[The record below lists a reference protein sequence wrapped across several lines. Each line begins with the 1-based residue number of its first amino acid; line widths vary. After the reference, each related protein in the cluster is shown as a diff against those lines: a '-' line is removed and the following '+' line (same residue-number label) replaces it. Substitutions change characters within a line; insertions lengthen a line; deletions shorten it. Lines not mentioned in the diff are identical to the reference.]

1 MKIAVF
7 MGGISSEREVSLRTG
22 AAILNSLVRQGFDAY
37 GVTLNKDNLLS
48 AFIDNEYDVAYIA
61 LHGEYGEDGRIQGLL
76 DILGKKYTGCGATA
90 SAVSMDKDLTKKIA
104 QAVGV
109 LTAKSYTR
117 EDVEKENIKEFPIVV
132 KPATEGSTVGL
143 YICHN
148 QEELKEAVKAS
159 GDKDL
164 VIEEFIKGEELS
176 VGVLEGEALGVV
188 KITPKIGLYDYKSK
202 YTAGMTEYEYPAKIS
217 EKAYQDAMEY
227 ATIIHNSLKMKGISR
242 SDFILK
248 DEKLYFLEVN
258 SCPGMTETSLVPKL
272 ATLKGYS
279 FDDLTRKSI
288 EKFM

>member
-7 MGGISSEREVSLRTG
+7 MGGISSEKEVSVRTG
-22 AAILNSLVRQGFDAY
+22 TAILNSLIRQGYNAY
-37 GVTLNKDNLLS
+37 GVILDKDNLLT
-48 AFIDNEYDVAYIA
+48 AFIENEYDLAYLA

-76 DILGKKYTGCGATA
+76 DILGKKYTGCSMIS

-109 LTAKSYTR
+109 RTPKSYTR
-117 EDVEKENIKEFPIVV
+117 ENLENIDKFPIVV
-132 KPATEGSTVGL
+132 KPSTEGSTVGL

-148 QEELKEAVKAS
+148 KEELLDAVEKS

-176 VGVLEGEALGVV
+176 VAVLDGEPLGVV
-188 KITPKIGLYDYKSK
+188 KIMPKIGLYDYKSK

-217 EKAYQDAMEY
+217 EKSYQEAMEY
-227 ATIIHNSLKMKGISR
+227 ATIIHNSLKMKGVSR

-248 DEKLYFLEVN
+248 DGELYFLEVN

-272 ATLKGYS
+272 ATLKGYT
-279 FDDLTRKSI
+279 FDDITRKI
-288 EKFM
+288 VEKFR

>member
-7 MGGISSEREVSLRTG
+7 MGGISSEKEVSVRTG
-22 AAILNSLVRQGFDAY
+22 TAILNSLIRQGYDAY
-37 GVTLNKDNLLS
+37 GVTLDKNNLLT
-48 AFIDNEYDVAYIA
+48 AFIENEYDLAYLA

-76 DILGKKYTGCGATA
+76 DILGKKYTGCGMIS

-109 LTAKSYTR
+109 RTPKSYTR
-117 EDVEKENIKEFPIVV
+117 ENLENIDKFPVVV
-132 KPATEGSTVGL
+132 KPSTEGSTVGL

-148 QEELKEAVKAS
+148 KEELLNAVEKS

-164 VIEEFIKGEELS
+164 VIEEFIKGEELT
-176 VGVLEGEALGVV
+176 VGVLEGEPLGVL

-217 EKAYQDAMEY
+217 EKSCQEAMEY
-227 ATIIHNSLKMKGISR
+227 ATIIHNSLKMKGVSR

-248 DEKLYFLEVN
+248 DGELYFLEVN

-272 ATLKGYS
+272 ATLKGYT
-279 FDDLTRKSI
+279 FDDITRKI
-288 EKFM
+288 VEKFR

>member
-7 MGGISSEREVSLRTG
+7 MGGISSEKEISVKTG
-22 AAILNSLVRQGFDAY
+22 TAILNSLIRQGYDAY
-37 GVTLNKDNLLS
+37 GITLNEENLLT
-48 AFIDNEYDVAYIA
+48 AFIENEYDLAYLA

-76 DILGKKYTGCGATA
+76 DILGKKYTGCGMIS

-109 LTAKSYTR
+109 GTAKSYT
-117 EDVEKENIKEFPIVV
+117 KENLESIDKFPIVV

-143 YICHN
+143 YICHDM
-148 QEELKEAVKAS
+148 EELKDAIKKS
-159 GDKDL
+159 GDRDL
-164 VIEEFIKGEELS
+164 IIEEFIKGEELS
-176 VGVLEGEALGVV
+176 VAVLEGEPLGVV
-188 KITPKIGLYDYKSK
+188 KIMPKIGLYDYKSK

-217 EKAYQDAMEY
+217 EKAYQEAMEY
-227 ATIIHNSLKMKGISR
+227 ATIIHNSLKMKGVSR

-272 ATLKGYS
+272 ATLKGYT
-279 FDDLTRKSI
+279 FDDITRKI
-288 EKFM
+288 VEKFK

>member
-7 MGGISSEREVSLRTG
+7 MGGISSEKEVSVKTG
-22 AAILNSLVRQGFDAY
+22 TAILNSLIRQGYDAY
-37 GVTLNKDNLLS
+37 GVTLDKDNLLT
-48 AFIDNEYDVAYIA
+48 AFIENEYDLAYLA

-76 DILGKKYTGCGATA
+76 DILGKKYTGCGMIS

-109 LTAKSYTR
+109 RTPKSYTR
-117 EDVEKENIKEFPIVV
+117 ENLENIDKFPVVV
-132 KPATEGSTVGL
+132 KPSTEGSTVGL

-148 QEELKEAVKAS
+148 KEELLDAVEKS
-159 GDKDL
+159 GNKDL

-176 VGVLEGEALGVV
+176 VAVLDGEPLGVV
-188 KITPKIGLYDYKSK
+188 KIMPKIGLYDYKSK

-217 EKAYQDAMEY
+217 EKSNQEAMEY
-227 ATIIHNSLKMKGISR
+227 ATIIHNSLKMKGVSR

-272 ATLKGYS
+272 ATLKGYT
-279 FDDLTRKSI
+279 FDDITRKI
-288 EKFM
+288 VEKFK

>member
-1 MKIAVF
+1 MRIAVF
-7 MGGISSEREVSLRTG
+7 MGGISSEKEVSVRTG
-22 AAILNSLVRQGFDAY
+22 TAILNSLIRQGYDAY
-37 GVTLNKDNLLS
+37 GVILDKDNLLT
-48 AFIDNEYDVAYIA
+48 AFIENEYDLAYLA

-76 DILGKKYTGCGATA
+76 DILGKKYTGCSMIS

-109 LTAKSYTR
+109 RTPKSYTKENL
-117 EDVEKENIKEFPIVV
+117 EDVDKFPIVV
-132 KPATEGSTVGL
+132 KPSTEGSTVGL

-148 QEELKEAVKAS
+148 KEELLDAVEKS

-164 VIEEFIKGEELS
+164 VIEEFIKGEELT
-176 VGVLEGEALGVV
+176 VGVLEGEPLGVL

-217 EKAYQDAMEY
+217 EKSYQEAMEY
-227 ATIIHNSLKMKGISR
+227 ATIIHNSLKMKGVSR

-248 DEKLYFLEVN
+248 NGELYFLEVN

-272 ATLKGYS
+272 ATLKGYT
-279 FDDLTRKSI
+279 FDDITRKI
-288 EKFM
+288 VEKFR

>member
-7 MGGISSEREVSLRTG
+7 MGGISSEKEVSMRTG
-22 AAILNSLVRQGFDAY
+22 TAILNSLVKQGYDAY
-37 GVTLNKDNLLS
+37 GVTLNEENLLT
-48 AFIDNEYDVAYIA
+48 AFIENEYDLAYLA
-61 LHGEYGEDGRIQGLL
+61 LHGEYGEDGRIQALL
-76 DILGKKYTGCGATA
+76 DILGKKYTGCGVTS

-109 LTAKSYTR
+109 RIAKSYTR
-117 EDVEKENIKEFPIVV
+117 EDIEKITEYPIVV

-148 QEELKEAVKAS
+148 LEELKEAVKVS
-159 GDKDL
+159 GDRDL
-164 VIEEFIKGEELS
+164 IIEEFIKGQELS
-176 VGVLEGEALGVV
+176 VGVMDGEALGVV

-217 EKAYQDAMEY
+217 EKAYQEAMEY

-248 DEKLYFLEVN
+248 DEKVYFLEVN

-272 ATLKGYS
+272 ATLKGYT
-279 FDDLTRKSI
+279 FDDLTRKTV
-288 EKFM
+288 EKFR

>member
-7 MGGISSEREVSLRTG
+7 MGGISSEKEVSMRTG
-22 AAILNSLVRQGFDAY
+22 TAILNSLVKQGYDAY
-37 GVTLNKDNLLS
+37 GVTLNEENLLT
-48 AFIDNEYDVAYIA
+48 AFIENEYDLAYLA
-61 LHGEYGEDGRIQGLL
+61 LHGEYGEDGRIQALL
-76 DILGKKYTGCGATA
+76 DILGKKYTGCGVTS

-104 QAVGV
+104 QAAGV
-109 LTAKSYTR
+109 RIAESYTR
-117 EDVEKENIKEFPIVV
+117 EDIEKITEYPIVV

-148 QEELKEAVKAS
+148 LEELKEAVKVS
-159 GDKDL
+159 GDRDL
-164 VIEEFIKGEELS
+164 IIEEFIKGQELS
-176 VGVLEGEALGVV
+176 VGVMDGEALGVV

-217 EKAYQDAMEY
+217 EKAYQEAMEY

-248 DEKLYFLEVN
+248 DEKVYFLEVN

-272 ATLKGYS
+272 ATLKGYT
-279 FDDLTRKSI
+279 FDDLTRKTV
-288 EKFM
+288 EKFR

>member
-7 MGGISSEREVSLRTG
+7 MGGISSEKEVSMRTG
-22 AAILNSLVRQGFDAY
+22 TAILNSLVKQGYDAY
-37 GVTLNKDNLLS
+37 GVTLNEENLPT
-48 AFIDNEYDVAYIA
+48 AFIENEYDLAYLA
-61 LHGEYGEDGRIQGLL
+61 LHGEYGEDGRIQALL
-76 DILGKKYTGCGATA
+76 DILGKKYTGCGVTS

-109 LTAKSYTR
+109 RIAKSYTR
-117 EDVEKENIKEFPIVV
+117 EDIEKITEYPIVV

-148 QEELKEAVKAS
+148 LEELKEAVKVS
-159 GDKDL
+159 GDRDL
-164 VIEEFIKGEELS
+164 IIEEFIKGEELT
-176 VGVLEGEALGVV
+176 VGVMDGEALGVL

-217 EKAYQDAMEY
+217 EKAYQEAMEY

-248 DEKLYFLEVN
+248 DEKVYFLEVN

-272 ATLKGYS
+272 ATLKGYT
-279 FDDLTRKSI
+279 FDDLTRKTV
-288 EKFM
+288 EKFR

>member
-7 MGGISSEREVSLRTG
+7 MGGISSEKEVSVRTG
-22 AAILNSLVRQGFDAY
+22 TAILNSLIRQGYDAY
-37 GVTLNKDNLLS
+37 GVILDKGNLLT
-48 AFIDNEYDVAYIA
+48 AFIENEYDLAYLA

-76 DILGKKYTGCGATA
+76 DILGKKYTGCSMIS

-109 LTAKSYTR
+109 RTPKSYTKENL
-117 EDVEKENIKEFPIVV
+117 EDVDKFPIVV
-132 KPATEGSTVGL
+132 KPSTEGSTVGL

-148 QEELKEAVKAS
+148 KEEILDAVEKS

-164 VIEEFIKGEELS
+164 VIEEFIKGEELT
-176 VGVLEGEALGVV
+176 VGVLEGEPLGVL

-217 EKAYQDAMEY
+217 EKSYQEAMEY
-227 ATIIHNSLKMKGISR
+227 ATIIHNSLKMKGVSR

-248 DEKLYFLEVN
+248 DGELYFLEVN

-272 ATLKGYS
+272 ATLKGYT
-279 FDDLTRKSI
+279 FDDITRKI
-288 EKFM
+288 VEKFR

>member
-7 MGGISSEREVSLRTG
+7 MGGISSEKEISVKTG
-22 AAILNSLVRQGFDAY
+22 TAILNSLIRQGYDAY
-37 GVTLNKDNLLS
+37 GVTLNEENLLT
-48 AFIDNEYDVAYIA
+48 AFIENEYDLAYLA

-76 DILGKKYTGCGATA
+76 DILGKKYTGCGMIS

-109 LTAKSYTR
+109 GTAKSYT
-117 EDVEKENIKEFPIVV
+117 KENLESIDKFPIVV

-143 YICHN
+143 YICHDM
-148 QEELKEAVKAS
+148 EELKDAIKKS
-159 GDKDL
+159 GDRDL
-164 VIEEFIKGEELS
+164 IIEEFIKGEELS
-176 VGVLEGEALGVV
+176 VAVLEGEPLGVV
-188 KITPKIGLYDYKSK
+188 KIMPKIGLYDYKSK

-217 EKAYQDAMEY
+217 EKAYQEAMEY
-227 ATIIHNSLKMKGISR
+227 ATIIHNSLKMKGVSR

-272 ATLKGYS
+272 ATLKGYT
-279 FDDLTRKSI
+279 FDDITRKI
-288 EKFM
+288 VEKFK

>member
-1 MKIAVF
+1 MRIAVF
-7 MGGISSEREVSLRTG
+7 MGGISSEKEVSVRTG
-22 AAILNSLVRQGFDAY
+22 TAILNSLIRQGYDAY
-37 GVTLNKDNLLS
+37 GVILDKGNLLT
-48 AFIDNEYDVAYIA
+48 AFIENEYDLAYLA

-76 DILGKKYTGCGATA
+76 DILGKKYTGCSMIS

-109 LTAKSYTR
+109 RTPKSYTKENL
-117 EDVEKENIKEFPIVV
+117 EDVDKFPIVV
-132 KPATEGSTVGL
+132 KPSTEGSTVGL

-148 QEELKEAVKAS
+148 KEEILDAVEKS

-164 VIEEFIKGEELS
+164 VIEEFIKGEELT
-176 VGVLEGEALGVV
+176 VGVLEGEPLGVL

-217 EKAYQDAMEY
+217 EKSYQEAMEY
-227 ATIIHNSLKMKGISR
+227 ATIIHNSLKMKGVSR

-248 DEKLYFLEVN
+248 DGELYFLEVN

-272 ATLKGYS
+272 ATLKGYT
-279 FDDLTRKSI
+279 FDDITRKI
-288 EKFM
+288 VEKFR

>member
-7 MGGISSEREVSLRTG
+7 MGGISSEKEVSVRTG
-22 AAILNSLVRQGFDAY
+22 TAILNSLIRQGYDAY
-37 GVTLNKDNLLS
+37 GVTLDKNNLLT
-48 AFIDNEYDVAYIA
+48 AFIENEYDLAYLA

-76 DILGKKYTGCGATA
+76 DILGKKYTGCGMIS

-109 LTAKSYTR
+109 RTPKSYTKENL
-117 EDVEKENIKEFPIVV
+117 EDVDKFPIVV
-132 KPATEGSTVGL
+132 KPSTEGSTVGL

-148 QEELKEAVKAS
+148 KEELLDAVEKS

-164 VIEEFIKGEELS
+164 IIEEFIKGEELT
-176 VGVLEGEALGVV
+176 VGVLEGEPLGVL

-217 EKAYQDAMEY
+217 EKSYQEAMEY
-227 ATIIHNSLKMKGISR
+227 ATIIHNSLKMKGVSR

-248 DEKLYFLEVN
+248 DGELYFLEVN

-272 ATLKGYS
+272 ATLKGYT
-279 FDDLTRKSI
+279 FDDITRKI
-288 EKFM
+288 VEKFR

>member
-7 MGGISSEREVSLRTG
+7 MGGISSEKEVSVRTG
-22 AAILNSLVRQGFDAY
+22 TAILNSLIRQGYDAY
-37 GVTLNKDNLLS
+37 GVILDKDNLLT
-48 AFIDNEYDVAYIA
+48 AFIENEYDLAYLA

-76 DILGKKYTGCGATA
+76 DILGKKYTGCGMIS

-109 LTAKSYTR
+109 RTPKSYTKENL
-117 EDVEKENIKEFPIVV
+117 EDVDKFPIVV
-132 KPATEGSTVGL
+132 KPSTEGSTVGL

-148 QEELKEAVKAS
+148 KEELLDAVEKS

-164 VIEEFIKGEELS
+164 VIEEFIKGEELT
-176 VGVLEGEALGVV
+176 VGVLEGEPLGVL

-217 EKAYQDAMEY
+217 EKSYQEAMEY
-227 ATIIHNSLKMKGISR
+227 ATIIHNSLKMKGVSR

-248 DEKLYFLEVN
+248 DGELYFLEVN

-272 ATLKGYS
+272 ATLKGYT
-279 FDDLTRKSI
+279 FDDITRKI
-288 EKFM
+288 VEKFR

>member
-7 MGGISSEREVSLRTG
+7 MGGISSEKEVSVRTG
-22 AAILNSLVRQGFDAY
+22 TAILNSLIRQGYDAY
-37 GVTLNKDNLLS
+37 GVILDKDNLLT
-48 AFIDNEYDVAYIA
+48 AFIENEYDLAYLA

-76 DILGKKYTGCGATA
+76 DILGKKYTGCSMIS

-109 LTAKSYTR
+109 RTPKSYTKENL
-117 EDVEKENIKEFPIVV
+117 EDVDKFPIVV
-132 KPATEGSTVGL
+132 KPSTEGSTVGL

-148 QEELKEAVKAS
+148 KEELLDAVEKS

-164 VIEEFIKGEELS
+164 IIEEFIKGEELT
-176 VGVLEGEALGVV
+176 VGVLEGEPLGVL

-217 EKAYQDAMEY
+217 EKSYQEAMEY
-227 ATIIHNSLKMKGISR
+227 ATIIHNSLKMKGVSR

-248 DEKLYFLEVN
+248 DGELYFLEVN

-272 ATLKGYS
+272 ATLKGYT
-279 FDDLTRKSI
+279 FDDITRKI
-288 EKFM
+288 VEKFR

>member
-1 MKIAVF
+1 MRIAVF
-7 MGGISSEREVSLRTG
+7 MGGISSEKEVSVRTG
-22 AAILNSLVRQGFDAY
+22 TAILNSLIRQGYDAY
-37 GVTLNKDNLLS
+37 GVILDKDNLLT
-48 AFIDNEYDVAYIA
+48 AFIENEYDLAYLA

-76 DILGKKYTGCGATA
+76 DILGKKYTGCSMIS

-109 LTAKSYTR
+109 RTPKSYTKENL
-117 EDVEKENIKEFPIVV
+117 EDVDKFPIVV
-132 KPATEGSTVGL
+132 KPSTEGSTVGL

-148 QEELKEAVKAS
+148 KEELLDAVEKS

-164 VIEEFIKGEELS
+164 VIEEFIKGEELT
-176 VGVLEGEALGVV
+176 VGVLEGEPLGVL

-217 EKAYQDAMEY
+217 EKSYQEAMEY
-227 ATIIHNSLKMKGISR
+227 ATIIHNSLKMKGVSR

-248 DEKLYFLEVN
+248 DGELYFLEVN

-272 ATLKGYS
+272 ATLKGYT
-279 FDDLTRKSI
+279 FDDITRKI
-288 EKFM
+288 VEKFR

>member
-7 MGGISSEREVSLRTG
+7 MGGISSEKEVSVKTG
-22 AAILNSLVRQGFDAY
+22 TAILNSLIRQGYDAY
-37 GVTLNKDNLLS
+37 GVTLDKDNLLT
-48 AFIDNEYDVAYIA
+48 AFIENEYDLAYLA

-76 DILGKKYTGCGATA
+76 DILGKKYTGCGMIS

-109 LTAKSYTR
+109 RTPKSYTR
-117 EDVEKENIKEFPIVV
+117 ENLENIDKFPVVV
-132 KPATEGSTVGL
+132 KPSTEGSTVGL

-148 QEELKEAVKAS
+148 KEELLDAVEKS
-159 GDKDL
+159 GNKDL

-176 VGVLEGEALGVV
+176 VAVLDGESLGVV
-188 KITPKIGLYDYKSK
+188 KIMPKIGLYDYKSK

-217 EKAYQDAMEY
+217 EKSYQEAMEY
-227 ATIIHNSLKMKGISR
+227 ATIIHNSLKMKGVSR

-248 DEKLYFLEVN
+248 GGELYFLEVN

-272 ATLKGYS
+272 ATLKGYT
-279 FDDLTRKSI
+279 FDDITRKI
-288 EKFM
+288 VEKFR